1 MKVIFKSFQGSKF
14 ALELG
19 SNPGESWSGKELSLN
34 SDRSGSVLVLDL
46 YVVVGPVNGYQ
57 TLRGIYV
64 DELLRN
70 STLRQ
75 PYCLV
80 LQCNNLKC

>member
-1 MKVIFKSFQGSKF
+1 MKVIFESLQGSKF
-14 ALELG
+14 GLELG
-19 SNPGESWSGKELSLN
+19 SNPGESWSGKELEFRH
-34 SDRSGSVLVLDL
+34 RSGSVLVLDL
-46 YVVVGPVNGYQ
+46 YAVVGPVNGYQ

-75 PYCLV
+75 PYCQV